1 MLLFE
6 FLIFNSQP
14 LVFHVEALHLRL
26 QLGQSLLQHGR
37 IVRVKVRIYLARLL
51 CQSRIR
57 KHVVGTRRL
66 LLLLLVVVRELEMTI
81 RITACVIRVVL
92 VYIS

>member
-1 MLLFE
+1 
-6 FLIFNSQP
+6 
-14 LVFHVEALHLRL
+14 
-26 QLGQSLLQHGR
+26 
-37 IVRVKVRIYLARLL
+37 VKVRIYLARLL

-57 KHVVGTRRL
+57 KHVVRTRRL

>member
-6 FLIFNSQP
+6 FLVFNSQS

-57 KHVVGTRRL
+57 KHVVRTRRL
-66 LLLLLVVVRELEMTI
+66 LLLLVVRELEMTI